1 LSSWLWILGGTSSA
15 PRELSQEAESI
26 REGDRTFEAGQDLM
40 DPVAAYLLGFISGA
54 IAIVVIAVL
63 INERKQ

>member
-1 LSSWLWILGGTSSA
+1 
-15 PRELSQEAESI
+15 
-26 REGDRTFEAGQDLM
+26 M